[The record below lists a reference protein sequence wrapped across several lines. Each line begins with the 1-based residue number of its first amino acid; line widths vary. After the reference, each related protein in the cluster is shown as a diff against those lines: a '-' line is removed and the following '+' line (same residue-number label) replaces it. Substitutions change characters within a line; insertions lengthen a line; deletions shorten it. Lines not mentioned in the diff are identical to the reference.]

1 MKKNIQLRCS
11 KALYYYK
18 LALFFPFSSSCFNKM
33 DAGFTAQSHRKPRV
47 AACAKPRASRRDTG
61 GCIAS
66 LQPAFN
72 CYTATRVPV
81 GGAKGDNSIVIA
93 RGGNASPQPRT
104 AVGQRCPASMALP
117 CASGCLPMIHNE
129 FPSMVCW
136 EEVQI
141 VTVM

>member
-1 MKKNIQLRCS
+1 MGCP
-11 KALYYYK
+11 KAGMG
-18 LALFFPFSSSCFNKM
+18 ACVTSGSSN
-33 DAGFTAQSHRKPRV
+33 
-47 AACAKPRASRRDTG
+47 TG

-72 CYTATRVPV
+72 CYTATRVPG
-81 GGAKGDNSIVIA
+81 GGAKGDNSIVTA

-117 CASGCLPMIHNE
+117 CTSGCLPVIHNE